1 MKIKYKKK
9 LLKQYL
15 FFAILWSVLGLLNLK
30 YSDGNNWFLYGYFI
44 LAILYCFA
52 YFYEKRNPYLIVD
65 NKSIKKNFPFGKKI
79 NLSEVIWIKKFAGE
93 YILKTEKDEMTINT
107 EVIDENSLTEL
118 NRLLEKLNL
127 PPDKTPFANNA

>member
-1 MKIKYKKK
+1 M
-9 LLKQYL
+9 
-15 FFAILWSVLGLLNLK
+15 
-30 YSDGNNWFLYGYFI
+30 
-44 LAILYCFA
+44 
-52 YFYEKRNPYLIVD
+52 
-65 NKSIKKNFPFGKKI
+65 
-79 NLSEVIWIKKFAGE
+79 SEVIWIKKFAGE